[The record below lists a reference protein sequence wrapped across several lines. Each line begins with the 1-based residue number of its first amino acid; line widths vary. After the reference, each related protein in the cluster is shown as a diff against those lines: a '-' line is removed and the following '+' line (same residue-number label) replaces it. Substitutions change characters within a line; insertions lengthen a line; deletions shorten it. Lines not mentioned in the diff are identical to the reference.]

1 MFNNGVNKMGK
12 TNTEEVPF
20 PLEEGI
26 PLVSLRRNYKTYTR
40 YNFDKMTPN
49 LHSFKFGPED
59 FDAVT
64 RAAYLWNSENKTKG
78 QLVIRRI
85 DRAVWRCWMRKPKE
99 YGYRIGL
106 TGQRELVEL

>member
-1 MFNNGVNKMGK
+1 MGK
-12 TNTEEVPF
+12 YKPVEVPF

-26 PLVSLRRNYKTYTR
+26 PVIVQRRNYKVYTR
-40 YNFDKMTPN
+40 YNFSNMTPD

-64 RAAYLWNSENKTKG
+64 RAAYLWNSENKAKG
-78 QLVIRRI
+78 QLIIRRI
-85 DRAVWRCWMRKPKE
+85 DRALWRCWMRKPKE

-106 TGQRELVEL
+106 TGERVLVEL